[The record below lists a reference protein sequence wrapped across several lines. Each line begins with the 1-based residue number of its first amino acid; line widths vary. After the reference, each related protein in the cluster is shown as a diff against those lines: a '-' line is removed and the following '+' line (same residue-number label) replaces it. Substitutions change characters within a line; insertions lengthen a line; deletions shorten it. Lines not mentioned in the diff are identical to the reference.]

1 METTEVIS
9 RIKYIMGEL
18 RLRQNSFAA
27 RIGCDVTN
35 LSKLLNGKL
44 PITDSFINKIVVGLG
59 VSKAWLVSGEGVPFA
74 KQSHPDS
81 VVVGN
86 FDNAQG
92 GLPVYDLDVTAGALT
107 RNRLFADERI
117 VGWLSMP
124 GVDRNCRIVRV
135 SGDSMSPVIDNG
147 DYIAVREVSDT
158 SIIYWGQIY
167 VVLLDDYRMVKY
179 LRRHTDESMVVLRS
193 ANPAYDDIDLP
204 KTAIRRLFFVTKII
218 KVQEAG

>member
-18 RLRQNSFAA
+18 RLRQNAFAV

-59 VSKAWLVSGEGVPFA
+59 VSKAWLVSGEGIPFG

-81 VVVGN
+81 VVVGT
-86 FDNAQG
+86 FDNG
-92 GLPVYDLDVTAGALT
+92 RDGLPVYDLDVTAGALT
-107 RNRLFADERI
+107 RDRLFADDRI
-117 VGWLSMP
+117 IGRLSMP
-124 GVDRNCRIVRV
+124 GVDSNCRIVRV

-158 SIIYWGQIY
+158 SIVYWGQIY

-179 LRRHTDESMVVLRS
+179 LRRHTDDSMVVLRS